1 MMLFWQIF
9 ESTGIQILTDLRFIN
24 DCETITDAVDKQ
36 KYENE
41 VTYYGTGYVMDSD
54 VMESDIV
61 GRFGCKYDLT
71 LPSL

>member
-9 ESTGIQILTDLRFIN
+9 ESTGIQILTDLRIIN
-24 DCETITDAVDKQ
+24 SCETITDAVDEP
-36 KYENE
+36 KYEND
-41 VTYYGTGYVMDSD
+41 YGTGY